1 MATALAA
8 RQLMEEGLEVSAGQT
23 IRYIIRDHKAEDPG
37 RRVVAAQLLEE
48 DTEYDAAIY
57 SEMLLDSAAS
67 VLAPFGYEKE
77 KLRQILSNTK
87 QLTLT
92 L

>member
-1 MATALAA
+1 
-8 RQLMEEGLEVSAGQT
+8 MEEGLEVSAGQT
-23 IRYIIRDHKAEDPG
+23 IRYIIRDHRSKDPG

-67 VLAPFGYEKE
+67 VLAPFGYKKE
-77 KLRQILSNTK
+77 KLRQTLSNTI

-92 L
+92 P